1 MTQLTSSPA
10 FTWKH
15 SVVSSKYDIDGALQL
30 LRSKAVGLNESAS
43 LLLKMGEK
51 GAMFVTPKM
60 EKVEQ
65 SAMEL
70 KEDQIVDTTGAGDCF
85 TGSFAV
91 EFIRQQ
97 KQKKIWGKEEKEID
111 SKVMMGCIG
120 NALKFGCCAGGLAVQ
135 AKGAMASFPRLDG
148 VIAQVNALQAKL

>member
-91 EFIRQQ
+91 EFINATD
-97 KQKKIWGKEEKEID
+97 KIVSVFW
-111 SKVMMGCIG
+111 
-120 NALKFGCCAGGLAVQ
+120 
-135 AKGAMASFPRLDG
+135 
-148 VIAQVNALQAKL
+148 